1 MPFTGCLKT
10 HQITTDDTYPRWLKF
25 LINTSTINGFLEY
38 DSDSKPVWTTDNSQI
53 IKIKTFMNTSTNP
66 DRLSEFDFSKDI
78 PTILLDYDRVFSNF
92 YAVLKDI
99 VKSLEKKSRFNE
111 NINPQKLLAAIY
123 KELMSL
129 GSNINE
135 TQILSAYRD
144 IVLNALGP
152 DAPGGPNPFWLD
164 CFAKLSET
172 PTCTSR
178 VEIELL
184 IVTYWKNR
192 VGNCYVNLLTD
203 REPEF
208 PSMGKLLVGA
218 VLERTCVNCSKES
231 NGRLRLAKT
240 HDTGNCFYGDNVG
253 NELLPGK
260 GYRNK
265 NRIQQCLRFL
275 SSDAIKSFTLN
286 GCWRTKQSSNSVY
299 YDTGA
304 TKSAIKS
311 KPDDFKAVQTEVG
324 LAGPGVITTEGTGTL
339 TFGSIKLD
347 AMFSPLFTKNL
358 ASGIDIMKKGHYAL
372 LGGNKLVIIKEKLTI
387 PDTATILATGTFD
400 PQVGLIKLD
409 HADHLLH
416 IEESTHKKLGHLGKK
431 MLVKTV
437 KAVAGLSPSQIAD
450 TIDKS
455 CEECI
460 QGKMEH
466 PKVAKS
472 RRSTLNV
479 IERLSIDLNFARIN
493 DHNGSKINIKII
505 DVFSRWIHF
514 APLLD
519 KTPSSILRIL
529 QPFIARIE
537 RRTVFRLLQ
546 AVFSFFYCKPF
557 QRFYKCLL

>member
-25 LINTSTINGFLEY
+25 LINTSTINGFLKISETT
-38 DSDSKPVWTTDNSQI
+38 SKLEWTTDEASVM
-53 IKIKTFMNTSTNP
+53 KIKTFMNTSTNP

-164 CFAKLSET
+164 CFAKLSEN

-178 VEIELL
+178 GEIELL
-184 IVTYWKNR
+184 IVSYWKNR

-208 PSMGKLLVGA
+208 PSMGKLLAGS

-372 LGGNKLVIIKEKLTI
+372 LGGNK
-387 PDTATILATGTFD
+387 
-400 PQVGLIKLD
+400 
-409 HADHLLH
+409 
-416 IEESTHKKLGHLGKK
+416 
-431 MLVKTV
+431 
-437 KAVAGLSPSQIAD
+437 
-450 TIDKS
+450 
-455 CEECI
+455 
-460 QGKMEH
+460 
-466 PKVAKS
+466 
-472 RRSTLNV
+472 
-479 IERLSIDLNFARIN
+479 
-493 DHNGSKINIKII
+493 
-505 DVFSRWIHF
+505 
-514 APLLD
+514 
-519 KTPSSILRIL
+519 
-529 QPFIARIE
+529 
-537 RRTVFRLLQ
+537 
-546 AVFSFFYCKPF
+546 
-557 QRFYKCLL
+557 